1 MTSSL
6 TIAQAAIMQ
15 TDINN
20 KESEGRL
27 SFDKFSGI
35 GQGQN
40 LTLVVP
46 KLRSESKKHKFS

>member
-1 MTSSL
+1 
-6 TIAQAAIMQ
+6 MQ